1 MAVRIPTNLSLPA
14 DLVAEVDAIA
24 GRRNRSAFVEEA
36 LRNALKR
43 ERLRIALE
51 HTAGAWSAAEY
62 PEFATSEQVVEWV
75 REQRRQVTNVVPGS
89 EWVNRT
95 E

>member
-1 MAVRIPTNLSLPA
+1 MAVRTPTNLSLPA
-14 DLVAEVDAIA
+14 DLVAQVDEIA

-36 LRNALKR
+36 IRRQLKR

-51 HTAGAWSAAEY
+51 QARGAWSVEDH

-75 REQRRQVTNVVPGS
+75 REQRRQVTHVVPGT
-89 EWVNRT
+89 EWVNRK